1 VNPAPSAATRLVA
14 LLGDPVSH
22 SLSPRFQ
29 NAAFRAAGVDGVYL
43 ALRCDAAIVAPLL
56 RGIAA
61 AGGAGNVTIPHKAAA
76 AAALDRPATAVQRTG
91 ACNTFWYED
100 GRVCGDNTDV
110 AGIGRALQEL
120 AGGEAAGARVLL
132 IGAGGAASAALCA
145 LRDAGADE
153 VVVLNRTADRAAAL
167 ASRYRGETVRIA
179 TADDAHALRGER
191 FDIAINAT
199 SLGLREDDPLPVG
212 PEADIGFDRALDLVY
227 APDRTPWVRQL
238 LARSIPAADGVSM
251 LLHQGAAA
259 FERWWGVPAP
269 IGVMRAALSRPACG
283 PVAASPSA

>member
-191 FDIAINAT
+191 FDIAVSARTIRSPSGRRPT
-199 SLGLREDDPLPVG
+199 SGSTVHSTWSMRPTVP
-212 PEADIGFDRALDLVY
+212 PGFASF
-227 APDRTPWVRQL
+227 W
-238 LARSIPAADGVSM
+238 
-251 LLHQGAAA
+251 
-259 FERWWGVPAP
+259 
-269 IGVMRAALSRPACG
+269 RAASRQPTE
-283 PVAASPSA
+283 SPCCSTRGRPPSSGGGGFPHRSV